1 MCHPRLKKAL
11 DKHDKMKEAKLQTA
25 AKLKD
30 TSAKLKEST
39 SKLKEKDKMLKEK
52 EKELK
57 EVNQSQKHIPN
68 HPWADRQRRI
78 ICSRIFATLPGTR
91 IPPGPPNHRP
101 TIA

>member
-1 MCHPRLKKAL
+1 
-11 DKHDKMKEAKLQTA
+11 MKEAKLQTA

-30 TSAKLKEST
+30 TNAKLKETT
-39 SKLKEKDKMLKEK
+39 SQLKEKDKKLKEK

-78 ICSRIFATLPGTR
+78 ICLRIFATLPDTR